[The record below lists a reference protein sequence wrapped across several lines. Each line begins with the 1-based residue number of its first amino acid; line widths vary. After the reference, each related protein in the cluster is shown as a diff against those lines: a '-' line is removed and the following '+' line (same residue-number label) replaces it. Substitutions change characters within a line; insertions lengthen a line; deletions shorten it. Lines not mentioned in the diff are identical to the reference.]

1 MKAKHLMLA
10 MTVLAIAGCSQNEI
24 TEKSPDANP
33 AIGFSVYTGA
43 QTRGTV
49 TNTAGIYTP
58 GFDVMAVKESAK
70 YMESKT
76 VTSADNGTNWTYSPA
91 AYWPADG
98 TALSFYSYAPH
109 SGTGITVTSFD
120 DDATPEIGFALQD
133 DWNNTI
139 DLVAAKNENV
149 SQTGG
154 TVNVSLK
161 HILTKINFVA
171 KTDDDITPSNTTVTV
186 TGLKFLSQSGASKFY
201 KSGTYNIKEETWS
214 SLIPLANGTD
224 YSIVSNGNISVNGD
238 GSTETTLM
246 GGNDKYLFCI
256 PVIGGM
262 SDGDIKLEITYKT
275 TVNSVE
281 SVKTQTFK
289 VPTTHF
295 AKGTAYKYTF
305 TISLGKITFSGTV
318 DDTWANGSGALVPV
332 P

>member
-49 TNTAGIYTP
+49 TSTTDICAP
-58 GFDVMAVKESAK
+58 GFDVMAVKGSDL
-70 YMESKT
+70 YMTSKT
-76 VTSADNGTNWTYSPA
+76 VTSADAGSTWTYSPA

-109 SGTGITVTSFD
+109 SGTGITTSSFD

-139 DLVAAKNENV
+139 DLVAAKNADVATNTSPV
-149 SQTGG
+149 S
-154 TVNVSLK
+154 VSLK
-161 HILTKINFVA
+161 HILTRINFVA
-171 KTDDDITPSNTTVTV
+171 KTSENITSSGTTVTV
-186 TGLKFLSQSGASKFY
+186 TDLKFLNGGGSSKFY
-201 KSGTYNIKEETWS
+201 KSGTYNIATEIWG
-214 SLIPLANGTD
+214 SLTAITGSD
-224 YSIVSNGNISVNGD
+224 YSIVSSGNISVNGD

-246 GGNDKYLFCI
+246 GGADKYLFCI
-256 PVIGGM
+256 PVTSM

-275 TVNSVE
+275 TVNAVE

-289 VPTTHF
+289 VPTSHF
-295 AKGTAYKYTF
+295 VKGTAYKYTF
-305 TISLGKITFSGTV
+305 TISLGKIVFSGAV
-318 DDTWANGSGALVPV
+318 DDASWGTGSGELETV
-332 P
+332 

>member
-1 MKAKHLMLA
+1 MKAKHLMTA
-10 MTVLAIAGCSQNEI
+10 MAALAIAGCSRNEI

-109 SGTGITVTSFD
+109 GGTGITATSFD
-120 DDATPEIGFALQD
+120 DDATPEIGFELQD

-149 SQTGG
+149 SQTVG

-161 HILTKINFVA
+161 HILTRIAFTAQTSENIS
-171 KTDDDITPSNTTVTV
+171 TTGTTVAITS
-186 TGLKFLSQSGASKFY
+186 LKFVQASSPKFY
-201 KSGTYNIKEETWS
+201 KSATYNIATDTWS
-214 SLIPLANGTD
+214 GQNVISGD
-224 YSIVSNGNISVNGD
+224 YPVISA
-238 GSTETTLM
+238 ETTVNADGTATSLT
-246 GGNDKYLFCI
+246 GTDKYLFCI
-256 PVIGGM
+256 PVTGL
-262 SDGDIKLEITYKT
+262 SEGDIQLEITYKT
-275 TVNSVE
+275 TVNSVV

-289 VPTTHF
+289 IPANHF
-295 AKGTAYKYTF
+295 AQGTAYSYNF
-305 TISLGKITFSGTV
+305 TISLGKIVFSGTV
-318 DDTWANGSGALVPV
+318 DDTWTNGSGALVPV

>member
-43 QTRGTV
+43 QTRGTI
-49 TNTAGIYTP
+49 TSTADIYTP
-58 GFDVMAVKESAK
+58 GFDVMAVKGSAK

-76 VTSADNGTNWTYSPA
+76 VTSADAGSTWTYSPA

-109 SGTGITVTSFD
+109 GGTGITTGSFD

-139 DLVAAKNENV
+139 DLVAAKNESV

-161 HILTKINFVA
+161 HILTRIAFTAQTSENIS
-171 KTDDDITPSNTTVTV
+171 TTGTTVAITS
-186 TGLKFLSQSGASKFY
+186 LKFVQASSPKLY
-201 KSGTYNIKEETWS
+201 KSATYNIATDTWS
-214 SLIPLANGTD
+214 GQSAISGDYTVISAETAVNADGTSTSLTGTD
-224 YSIVSNGNISVNGD
+224 N
-238 GSTETTLM
+238 
-246 GGNDKYLFCI
+246 YLFCI
-256 PVIGGM
+256 PVA
-262 SDGDIKLEITYKT
+262 SLSEGDIQLEVKYKT
-275 TVNSVE
+275 TVNLVASE
-281 SVKTQTFK
+281 KTQTFK
-289 VPTTHF
+289 IPTSHF
-295 AKGTAYKYTF
+295 AQGTAYSYNF
-305 TISLGKITFSGTV
+305 TISLGKIVFSGEV
-318 DDTWANGSGALVPV
+318 DTSWTSGSGALVPV